1 MDDVNNNWY
10 LISDTA
16 VTIIYDQSG
25 RVGHQGGQLCI
36 ELLLLLCIGRIA
48 CLQLLM
54 FLIETAELR
63 LSLYQKTYPRQ
74 KQERN
79 FTYHALKLKLL
90 LL

>member
-1 MDDVNNNWY
+1 
-10 LISDTA
+10 L
-16 VTIIYDQSG
+16 
-25 RVGHQGGQLCI
+25 RI
-36 ELLLLLCIGRIA
+36 ELLLLLHIGRIA
-48 CLQLLM
+48 GILLLM
-54 FLIETAELR
+54 FLIETAELC